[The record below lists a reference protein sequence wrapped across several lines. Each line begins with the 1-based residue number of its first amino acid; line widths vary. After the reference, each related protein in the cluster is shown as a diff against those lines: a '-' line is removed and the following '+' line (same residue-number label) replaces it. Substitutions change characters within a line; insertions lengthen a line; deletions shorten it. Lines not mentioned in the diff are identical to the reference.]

1 MITEYL
7 LKYSVFSLRLIA
19 MKLRLEQLAIVLVV
33 TMLLIGS
40 ASSLGVKIVFSE
52 DSAGYTIDIFTQKE
66 PYSGKGQN
74 AQSDAFAPG
83 EQVDLYAEVL
93 YNGVPIEN
101 LLVAFEILGPPNS
114 YENVS
119 LHRSAFTNISGIA
132 TTNFRISHLNETTFG
147 LWKAIANARLGD
159 VVAQDSVTF
168 KVGWIVEIMSLVTM
182 NENLVAQDKFARGTN
197 VVVEIVLKNIAMVK
211 KTTTLTVTLYDNL
224 NVRINSTELSDVV
237 VQPNEVPLYVHLSLY
252 IPENVT
258 VGTAVACADAYT
270 APVGLGGVPYC
281 PEVSA
286 YFLIIEHDI
295 AVLSVKTS
303 STEVFEGDEVFID
316 VIVGN
321 LGEEAESFDV
331 SVFSNATLINKRAI
345 ADLQPF
351 SNVTISSTWN
361 TTSFPVGA
369 YVISASASAVPGEI
383 DLSDNS
389 LTDGVVNVISGAP
402 PIHDV
407 AVLSVVP
414 SSTSVYVGDPV
425 NIEVRVKNLGNYA
438 EFFNVTV
445 FYDSHIVGT
454 VLVGNLLPDDER
466 LLTFG
471 WDTQGVAPNTY
482 TLKAWAN
489 LPTDENTGNNQYID
503 GTVEVKTGPPPPP
516 PVHDIAVVSVIPDA
530 TFVTVGD
537 SFNINVTV
545 KNNGTEAES
554 FSIFLYYNGTE
565 NAVAPSISVTNL
577 AAGTETTV
585 IFSWNTSNF
594 LPNNYTLVGYAQPV
608 QDEVNTVDNALTDGT
623 IKLVA
628 STRGLLTFDLFWL
641 WLLIILLLLLLI
653 ILIIFMLYR
662 RRKKK
667 KNQGDQTF
675 MSGWIAWYYRHDLQ
689 EKRHKT

>member
-7 LKYSVFSLRLIA
+7 LKYSTFNLRLIA
-19 MKLRLEQLAIVLVV
+19 MKLRLEKLAIMLVV
-33 TMLLIGS
+33 IVLLIAS
-40 ASSLGVKIVFSE
+40 ASSLGIKIVFSE
-52 DSAGYTIDIFTQKE
+52 GSAGYTIDIFTQKE
-66 PYSGKGQN
+66 PYSGRGQN
-74 AQSDAFAPG
+74 VQSDAFGPG

-101 LLVAFEILGPPNS
+101 LLVAFEILGPANS
-114 YENVS
+114 YENAS

-147 LWKAIANARLGD
+147 LWKAVANARLGD
-159 VVAQDSVTF
+159 IVAQDSVVF

-182 NENLVAQDKFARGTN
+182 NENLIAQGKFTRGTN
-197 VVVEIVLKNIAMVK
+197 LAVEIVLKNIAMVE
-211 KTTTLTVTLYDNL
+211 KTTTLTITLYDSL
-224 NVRINSTELSDVV
+224 NVRINSTELNDVV
-237 VQPNEVPLYVHLSLY
+237 VQPNEAPLYVHLSLY
-252 IPENVT
+252 IPGNATTGE
-258 VGTAVACADAYT
+258 AVACADAYT
-270 APVGLGGVPYC
+270 APIDLGGVPYC

-303 STEVFEGDEVFID
+303 STEVFQGDEVFID
-316 VIVGN
+316 VIVEN
-321 LGEEAESFDV
+321 VGEEAESFDV
-331 SVFSNATLINKRAI
+331 SVFSNTTVIDLRAI

-351 SNVTISSTWN
+351 SNMTVSSTWN
-361 TTSFPVGA
+361 TTSFPVGT
-369 YVISASASAVPGEI
+369 YVISASASTVPGEI

-389 LTDGVVNVISGAP
+389 LADGVVNVLSGVP
-402 PIHDV
+402 PIHDI

-414 SSTSVYVGDPV
+414 SPASVYVGDPV
-425 NIEVRVKNLGNYA
+425 NIEVQVKNLGNYT

-471 WDTQGVAPNTY
+471 WDTQGVAPGTY
-482 TLKAWAN
+482 ALKAWAN
-489 LPTDENTGNNQYID
+489 LPADENTGNNQYID
-503 GTVEVKTGPPPPP
+503 GTIEIKTGSPPPP
-516 PVHDIAVVSVIPDA
+516 PVHDIAVVNVVPEA
-530 TFVTVGD
+530 TFVTIGD

-554 FSIFLYYNGTE
+554 FTVFLYYSGTE
-565 NAVAPSISVTNL
+565 NTVAPSISVTNL

-585 IFSWNTSNF
+585 IFSWNTSSF
-594 LPNNYTLVGYAQPV
+594 SPNNYTLIGYAQPV
-608 QDEVNTVDNALTDGT
+608 QDEVNTADNTLSDGT
-623 IKLVA
+623 VKLAA
-628 STRGLLTFDLFWL
+628 STRGLFTFDPFWL

-675 MSGWIAWYYRHDLQ
+675 VSGWIAWYYRHDLQ
-689 EKRHKT
+689 DKRHKT